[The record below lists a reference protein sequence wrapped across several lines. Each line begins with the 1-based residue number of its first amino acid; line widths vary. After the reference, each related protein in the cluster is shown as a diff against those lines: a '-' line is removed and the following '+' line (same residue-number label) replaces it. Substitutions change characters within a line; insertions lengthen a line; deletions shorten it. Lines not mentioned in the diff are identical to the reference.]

1 MSKLVKFEL
10 SRQGGAA
17 SCKCKVPYNHVLTT
31 MFVGLNLR
39 AEFVPDSMIGPRAMI
54 RRSLGS
60 EAQAE
65 TLIRGIRTW
74 LAIHN
79 VIIAWT
85 ASRRLKN
92 YWFECG
98 SAHFG
103 GCTKTE
109 ETPVR
114 DTKRLVRNETG
125 LKLGARI
132 SLVALG

>member
-17 SCKCKVPYNHVLTT
+17 SCKCKVPHTT
-31 MFVGLNLR
+31 MFVGLDLR
-39 AEFVPDSMIGPRAMI
+39 DEFVPDSMIGPCAMI
-54 RRSLGS
+54 KRSLGS

-92 YWFECG
+92 YWFDCG
-98 SAHFG
+98 PAPFG
-103 GCTKTE
+103 GCTKIE
-109 ETPVR
+109 ETR
-114 DTKRLVRNETG
+114 SETLSVWFG
-125 LKLGARI
+125 MKQG
-132 SLVALG
+132 